1 MLDSG
6 GARFQHFQYETVI
19 PYCGIERQLMTVPSM
34 MGRRVVIAPDKFKGS
49 LTAGQAARAMAL
61 GVKRANPELT
71 TVECPVADGGDGTLD
86 TAVVA
91 GFERVPVY
99 ATGPTGQVVLTAY
112 ARSGETAVVE
122 MAEVCGLQR
131 LPGAKAAPMTASS
144 YGLGEVVAQALDHG
158 CRDIIIGVGG
168 SASTDGGAGFLAA
181 LGAIARDEHGSRLD
195 SGGRHIGSAAQLDV
209 TGLHPEIASAAFTI
223 AVDVDN
229 PLYGPLGAAM
239 VYASQKGAS
248 PVQVIELDRAL
259 RVWAD
264 VVERATRTDC
274 GTAAGAGAAGGVGFA
289 ALAVLGARM
298 RAGIEVILDLIE
310 LDRHLLGACAA
321 MTGEGSLDHQSL
333 RGKAAVGV
341 SRRAGAYGVPTFA
354 VAGVSTLDPVDVDT
368 AGLAGVYALSDLE
381 PDRQRSI
388 SQAGELLALATE
400 RLTREWL
407 CRMQETLSAAPGVNE
422 PLSEDIISGM
432 RPGA

>member
-1 MLDSG
+1 MSSQG
-6 GARFQHFQYETVI
+6 T
-19 PYCGIERQLMTVPSM
+19 
-34 MGRRVVIAPDKFKGS
+34 MGRCVVIAPDKFKGS

-86 TAVVA
+86 TAVAA

-99 ATGPTGQVVLTAY
+99 AAGPTGQVVLTAY
-112 ARSGETAVVE
+112 ARSGKTAVVE
-122 MAEVCGLQR
+122 MAEICGLQR
-131 LPGAKAAPMTASS
+131 LPGATAAPVTASS
-144 YGLGEVVAQALDHG
+144 YGLGQVVGQALEHG
-158 CRDIIIGVGG
+158 CRDIVIGVGG

-195 SGGRHIGSAAQLDV
+195 RGGRYIGSAVQLDL

-229 PLYGPLGAAM
+229 PLYGPLGAAH
-239 VYASQKGAS
+239 VYAPQKGAD
-248 PVQVIELDRAL
+248 PMQVSELDGAL

-264 VVERATRTDC
+264 VVERATGNDC
-274 GTAAGAGAAGGVGFA
+274 RTAAGAGAAGGVGFA
-289 ALAVLGARM
+289 AMAVLGARM
-298 RAGIEVILDLIE
+298 RSGIEVILDLIE
-310 LDRHLLGACAA
+310 LDKHLVGACAA
-321 MTGEGSLDHQSL
+321 ITGEGSLDHQSL

-341 SRRAGAYGVPTFA
+341 SRRAGAHGVPTFA
-354 VAGVSTLDPVDVDT
+354 VAGVSTLDPAEVDT

-388 SQAGELLALATE
+388 SRAGELLTLATE

-407 CRMQETLSAAPGVNE
+407 SSGASRPASA
-422 PLSEDIISGM
+422 
-432 RPGA
+432 

>member
-1 MLDSG
+1 MSLQG
-6 GARFQHFQYETVI
+6 
-19 PYCGIERQLMTVPSM
+19 M

-86 TAVVA
+86 TAVAA
-91 GFERVPVY
+91 GFKRVPVY

-112 ARSGETAVVE
+112 ARNGETAVVE
-122 MAEVCGLQR
+122 MAEACGLQR
-131 LPGAKAAPMTASS
+131 LPGAEAAPMTASS

-181 LGAIARDEHGSRLD
+181 LGAVARDERGSRLD
-195 SGGRHIGSAAQLDV
+195 AGGRHLGNASQLDL
-209 TGLHPEIASAAFTI
+209 TGLHPEIACAAFTI

-229 PLYGPLGAAM
+229 PLYGPTGAAM
-239 VYASQKGAS
+239 VYALQKGATAL
-248 PVQVIELDRAL
+248 QVVELDGAL

-264 VVERATRTDC
+264 VLTRATGSDC
-274 GTAAGAGAAGGVGFA
+274 RTAAGAGAAGGVGFA

-310 LDRHLLGACAA
+310 LDKHLLGACAA

-333 RGKAAVGV
+333 RGKAAMGV
-341 SRRAGAYGVPTFA
+341 SRRAGAHGVPTFA
-354 VAGVSTLDPVDVDT
+354 IAGVSTLDPVDVDT

-388 SQAGELLALATE
+388 SRAGELLTLATE

-407 CRMQETLSAAPGVNE
+407 SSGAA
-422 PLSEDIISGM
+422 
-432 RPGA
+432 